1 MTLRPQFSLIHS
13 EFNEFL
19 FAAVGEEKNGIPLT
33 VLSALTRLGLD
44 PWGEAAR
51 LADLP
56 RDAAA
61 RALAAVIA
69 ALPEGCWTASDSPA
83 IAARLV
89 HSLPQ
94 RGVAAVPPAEQ
105 ESGGVAR
112 TKFRLATLL
121 ICAVLAAALLIAV
134 WRQQPDQGS
143 APAPGVGSSQ
153 QR

>member
-33 VLSALTRLGLD
+33 MLSALTRLGLD

-61 RALAAVIA
+61 CALAAVIA
-69 ALPEGCWTASDSPA
+69 ALPEGSWTASDSPA

-89 HSLPQ
+89 HTLPQ
-94 RGVAAVPPAEQ
+94 RGVAALSSGEK
-105 ESGGVAR
+105 ESSGVAR
-112 TKFRLATLL
+112 PKFRLATLL
-121 ICAVLAAALLIAV
+121 ICTVLAAVLLIAV
-134 WRQQPDQGS
+134 WRQQPKQDS
-143 APAPGVGSSQ
+143 APAPGVAMSQ